1 MHQSTPLAAVGCDNS
16 KHQAHIGFAT
26 LDIGTDWSGNRCVH
40 FAPYSRAHSNRVA
53 SVDDS
58 PRALDMIYFF
68 VAVYHPLDVLSL
80 EGLGEQL
87 STLMIQN
94 QYSMDVGFGYR
105 NHSVH
110 IPVLVSDVG
119 GYYSGSE
126 GLPVA
131 DYIRTPSSPGH

>member
-1 MHQSTPLAAVGCDNS
+1 MA
-16 KHQAHIGFAT
+16 

-58 PRALDMIYFF
+58 LRSLDMICFF
-68 VAVYHPLDVLSL
+68 VAVYHPLDVSSL
-80 EGLGEQL
+80 EGPGEQL
-87 STLMIQN
+87 NTLMIQN
-94 QYSMDVGFGYR
+94 QYSMTVGFGYR

-110 IPVLVSDVG
+110 IPALVSDVG
-119 GYYSGSE
+119 GHYSGNE

-131 DYIRTPSSPGH
+131 GYIRTPLNPEH